1 MRVLLDENLLSKK
14 LKRPFI
20 NDGHSI
26 SNVSDMNWRTFKD
39 REILARAE
47 AQPFDVFITAD
58 KNLTFQQNLSDY
70 SLRVVVLDS
79 ISTRPD
85 HLLPLMIRVS
95 TLISSLPTGAII
107 RINDAGEVEF
117 AVFAEDGE

>member
-79 ISTRPD
+79 NSTRPE

-95 TLISSLPTGAII
+95 ALISSLPTGAII
-107 RINDAGEVEF
+107 RVNDAGEVEF

>member
-20 NDGHSI
+20 NEGHSI

-47 AQPFDVFITAD
+47 AQPVDVFITAD

-70 SLRVVVLDS
+70 SLRVIVLDS
-79 ISTRPD
+79 SSTRPE

-95 TLISSLPTGAII
+95 ALISSLPTGAII
-107 RINDAGEVEF
+107 RVNDAGEIDPIIQSE
-117 AVFAEDGE
+117 